1 MRKKLIAFISAA
13 LAVTVS
19 CSALSVIAAEDMEMQ
34 TNEDMSVSE
43 DERPETVYEK
53 KVPVTGLPDSEELE
67 RMYIE
72 KLFYGDNGISLYADY
87 GREKLKGLELEIYNE
102 LRAHIEAVANGTEQS
117 TKFVTSV
124 KRRASTIGSALNDAA
139 AELYDAANAAVPYLM
154 VDLPQDFYW
163 FDKTSGYQ
171 FGADVDS
178 DSFDPTDYSMEI
190 TLTVTFNASTDYMG
204 ANNTTVNPQKIN
216 AAKTAVANAKKIAAK
231 YENLSAYEK
240 ILGYNKEIC
249 DLVSYNHTAAGS
261 SASAVGINP
270 WQLVWVFDGNS
281 STNVVCEGYAKAFQY
296 LCDIGGVEC
305 YTVTG
310 VMTGGTGAGG
320 HMWNIVVLGGESYLV
335 DITNCDSGSIGSP
348 DKLLL
353 KGATQSNAV
362 SCVFANLGLV
372 YQYYDTT
379 ADLYPASLLTVST
392 KDYVPTQSDPKQGD
406 INGDGKIN
414 NTDIILLGRA
424 YMAGTAD
431 KYLAIADMNSDGRI
445 TNADIILLGRL
456 YMSQTV

>member
-1 MRKKLIAFISAA
+1 
-13 LAVTVS
+13 
-19 CSALSVIAAEDMEMQ
+19 
-34 TNEDMSVSE
+34 
-43 DERPETVYEK
+43 
-53 KVPVTGLPDSEELE
+53 
-67 RMYIE
+67 
-72 KLFYGDNGISLYADY
+72 
-87 GREKLKGLELEIYNE
+87 
-102 LRAHIEAVANGTEQS
+102 
-117 TKFVTSV
+117 
-124 KRRASTIGSALNDAA
+124 SALNDAA

-171 FGADVDS
+171 FGVDIDS
-178 DSFDPTDYSMEI
+178 NSFDSTDYSMEI
-190 TLTVTFNASTDYMG
+190 TLIVTFDVSTDYMG
-204 ANNTTVNPQKIN
+204 ANNTTVNTQKIN

-249 DLVSYNHTAAGS
+249 DLVSYNS
-261 SASAVGINP
+261 SAASTNNPSVSGINP
-270 WQLVWVFDGNS
+270 WQLVWVFDGNA

-296 LCDIGGVEC
+296 LCDLGGVEC
-305 YTVTG
+305 YTVSG

-348 DKLLL
+348 DNLLL
-353 KGATQSNAV
+353 KGATQSNSAG
-362 SCVFANLGLV
+362 CVFANLGLV

-379 ADLYPASLLTVST
+379 ADMYPASLLKVST
-392 KDYVPTQSDPKQGD
+392 KDYVPTQSDPEFGD

-431 KYLAIADMNSDGRI
+431 KYLAIADMNNDGKI

-456 YMSQTV
+456 YMSM